1 MAKPADNSLF
11 GAPAVKAETTA
22 YNPLSGMIATP
33 APSTVA
39 YQPESGKII
48 PGYSSITE
56 YVDTSV
62 KNMPKVGVSLTASIV
77 AVPLTS
83 SPPPP
88 PPTKDLIKTAEPQYI
103 LFDSDT
109 MPIEIMTDLIFENIG
124 GQELLSLSRHD
135 LINGDFVSKRLIQ
148 NMTKINQSYGSRNIL
163 NLQNTSDKYFAN
175 YSIKLESKIPTT
187 AGGPNNSNVY
197 IDPDT
202 GNLIIEVVGMES
214 DEQIEIQIGIGGTI
228 YDTEF

>member
-1 MAKPADNSLF
+1 MAKASDNSLF
-11 GAPAVKAETTA
+11 GAPAVKTQSPA

-33 APSTVA
+33 APVTVA

-56 YVDTSV
+56 YVDASV
-62 KNMPKVGVSLTASIV
+62 KNMPKVGGPLTASIV

-83 SPPPP
+83 SPPPAP
-88 PPTKDLIKTAEPQYI
+88 PKTDLIKTAEPQYI
-103 LFDSDT
+103 IFDSDT

-148 NMTKINQSYGSRNIL
+148 NMTKINQSYNSRNIL

-175 YSIKLESKIPTT
+175 YSIKLESKIPAV

-197 IDPDT
+197 VDADT

-214 DEQIEIQIGIGGTI
+214 DEQVEIQIGIGGTI